1 MSKWAMII
9 DIAKC
14 HNCRNCFITC
24 KDEHTGNEFPGYAA
38 PQPLHGHEWISIST
52 RERGQA
58 PMLDVVHLPTMCN
71 QCDAAPC
78 IAKSPGGAV
87 YKRPDGIVIIDPAKA
102 KGHRGIVDSCP
113 YGAIWWNEELQLPQK
128 YIFDAHLLDSGWKEP
143 RAVQSCPT
151 GAMRSIKV
159 DDEALN
165 RIVAEEQ
172 LQVLKPE
179 LGAKPRV
186 FYKNL
191 DRYTKSFVGGTVI
204 ANVGGGVDCV
214 AGAAVTLLRDG
225 RVVAELQ
232 SDDFGDFKFDGL
244 PALGGTY
251 EIRIE
256 GEGYGPT
263 KLAVNVTDSR
273 YVGTILLPPQ

>member
-24 KDEHTGNEFPGYAA
+24 KDEHTGNDFPGYAA
-38 PQPLHGHEWISIST
+38 PQPLHGHEWISIAT
-52 RERGQA
+52 KERGEA

-78 IAKSPGGAV
+78 VAKSADGAV
-87 YKRPDGIVIIDPAKA
+87 YKRSDGIVIIDPVKA
-102 KGHRGIVDSCP
+102 QGRRDIVDSCP
-113 YGAIWWNEELQLPQK
+113 YGAIWWNEERQLPQK

-143 RAVQSCPT
+143 RAVQACPT

-165 RIVAEEQ
+165 RIKAEEQ

-191 DRYTKSFVGGTVI
+191 ERFTTWFVGGTVV
-204 ANVGGGVDCV
+204 AKVGDVIDCV
-214 AGAAVTLLRDG
+214 SGADLTLLLDG
-225 RVVAELQ
+225 QVVAASR

-244 PALGGTY
+244 PAHESTY
-251 EIRIE
+251 EIRIAKD
-256 GEGYGPT
+256 GYNPAEMST
-263 KLAVNVTDSR
+263 NVSESH
-273 YVGTILLPPQ
+273 YIGTILLAPH